1 MVVAASEYLAN
12 AMFDAFV
19 GTLEPEGVWYEYSW
33 YEYQPVYAVRR
44 NWWGRKQQVQVSEE
58 KVVKS
63 TGMSRLGYSVDSRR
77 VTFQT
82 PEPFPAEG
90 AAAYDLLLNMYATED
105 GAVPFV
111 SQQCSS
117 YLRVGE
123 TFRFTGPP
131 VLGVGGRDE

>member
-44 NWWGRKQQVQVSEE
+44 NWWGRRQQVQVSEE

-111 SQQCSS
+111 SQGCARH
-117 YLRVGE
+117 LRVGE
-123 TFRFTGPP
+123 TFRFAGPP

>member
-1 MVVAASEYLAN
+1 MTAASDYLAN

-19 GTLEPEGVWYEYSW
+19 GTLDPEGVWYEYSW
-33 YEYQPVYAVRR
+33 YEYRPVYAVRR

-63 TGMSRLGYSVDSRR
+63 TGMSQLDYSVDSRR

-82 PEPFPAEG
+82 PESFQAE
-90 AAAYDLLLNMYATED
+90 AAAYDLLLNMYVAED
-105 GAVPFV
+105 SAVPFL
-111 SQQCSS
+111 SQSCARH
-117 YLRVGE
+117 LRVGE